1 MMFVNVLLQID
12 LPLPSGIANKTIGFE
27 GLTKE
32 ASHLKYPFLS
42 SCNISPRCKFRKFGI
57 PQSGGLPFSVWLNN
71 INEIL
76 SFFKL

>member
-1 MMFVNVLLQID
+1 MFVNVLLQTD

-42 SCNISPRCKFRKFGI
+42 SCNISPLLQMSQVGI
-57 PQSGGLPFSVWLNN
+57 PQSGGLPFSAWLNN